1 MSDRFYNKLLINTN
15 RSEGSEKILLGY
27 QHSAKELILKKDV
40 ETYFH
45 IPQYTDPIALKD
57 TSLILDGAV
66 GASYPAA
73 ADRIFKNQKS
83 YGTTTANGSPSEIV
97 DGTWFCSWLYKD
109 KRGNLRWFDR
119 FYNPGTLKVSV
130 AIDQLSEGPQYEA
143 NNPVFRDVP
152 SKMIF
157 EPGVMYRY
165 YHAGEQTAQQL
176 ITTFGGVSSERLLLD
191 LNDWNSEFVNT
202 SITSKDFLQP
212 VIRNSGSRVALVEE
226 TEDVDRVAAPSF
238 VFDNNQT
245 INLSLNYESTYC
257 PTNEFTLAFWAKSPG
272 WSASQSTQ
280 LAGNFSTGGGYGLF
294 IHTLSSYPFFVI
306 PETRY
311 GHLLYINEETTS
323 YLDKSLQFF
332 SGTTEGYPELHCVDM
347 DHNVILCNSDNT
359 GTIYKLDNIGEI
371 LCSTKSSQVPFTFK
385 SDEFPAE
392 LLCSLNG
399 DIIVRTNKN
408 LYTFDS
414 NLTLKQELTFP
425 KPLSAVSS
433 FRYKKNT
440 SFYELDTMEDVY
452 DSKFIETTQW
462 FTSIYN
468 GFLYKKEEGAIS
480 DQVFHVFN
488 DVATNFAI
496 DPYERLWVL
505 HGNNKLSILDSTV
518 KPFTSDPLLT
528 TDIGKDIE
536 HVQKNISFVCRYDR
550 ATNTREWRA
559 IIYYPEEYTIF
570 VLNIDGNLID
580 AVNIKSMFDATNL
593 QQRNQD
599 FELLQFL
606 GKGDFTGYEHKRVFQ
621 SIAPYNNAAQ
631 LVLKA
636 SLKDRLKTDL
646 TFKQF
651 KAQSSIAN
659 WADDSWQHL
668 VVSLKNRTFEVF
680 ANGQKQFELHYSGQ
694 HELSF
699 ETQPSFFIGT
709 STGSQRGY
717 NDEVGYP
724 TQIFNGYFE
733 DIKIYDYAIPQNK
746 LETFIKAA
754 WIASDVYWSLPV
766 PSIQYIEKV
775 ERMFKNKIP
784 GAKSTFYQI
793 NLRGTGIKDEQTK
806 KIIEDQLKLLLAE
819 TQPAHVDFL
828 RIHWV
833 D

>member
-15 RSEGSEKILLGY
+15 RSEGSQQLLLGY
-27 QHSAKELILKKDV
+27 QHDSKELILKKDK

-45 IPQYTDPIALKD
+45 VPYYTEPIALKD

-109 KRGNLRWFDR
+109 KKGNLRWLDR
-119 FYNPGTLKVSV
+119 FYNPGTLKVSL
-130 AIDQLSEGPQYEA
+130 AISQLSEGPQYEP

-191 LNDWNSEFVNT
+191 LKDWGSSFPNI
-202 SITSKDFLQP
+202 SITSQDFLQP
-212 VIRNSGSRVALVEE
+212 VIRNSGNTIALTEE
-226 TEDVDRVAAPSF
+226 TNDVDRNVGTSF
-238 VFDNNQT
+238 VFNNNQT
-245 INLSLNYESTYC
+245 INLSLNYDSVYC
-257 PTNEFTLAFWAKSPG
+257 PTNEFTLALWAKSPS
-272 WSASQSTQ
+272 WQTSQTTQ

-294 IHTLSSYPFFVI
+294 LHTLSSFPYFVI

-311 GHLLYINEETTS
+311 GHLLYINEENIS

-371 LCSTKSSQVPFTFK
+371 LCSTKSSQTPFAFK
-385 SDEFPAE
+385 SDELPCE
-392 LLCSLNG
+392 LMCEYNG
-399 DIIVRTNKN
+399 NIIVRTNQN

-414 NLTLKQELTFP
+414 NLALKQELAFP
-425 KPLSAVSS
+425 KSLSATSS
-433 FRYKKNT
+433 FKYKKNT
-440 SFYELDTMEDVY
+440 SFYELVTIEDVY

-462 FTSIYN
+462 FTSVFD
-468 GFLYKKEEGAIS
+468 GFLYKKQQESTNEE
-480 DQVFHVFN
+480 VFHVFN
-488 DVATNFAI
+488 DVATKFAI
-496 DPYERLWVL
+496 DPYDRIWVL
-505 HGNNKLSILDSTV
+505 HGNNLLTILDSTV
-518 KPFTSDPLLT
+518 EPFSDPLLST
-528 TDIGKDIE
+528 NIGKDIS
-536 HVQKNISFVCRYDR
+536 HVQKNISFACQYDR
-550 ATNTREWRA
+550 STNSREWRA

-570 VLNIDGNLID
+570 VVDIDGNLID
-580 AVNIKSMFDATNL
+580 TVNIKSMFDVTNL

-599 FELLQFL
+599 LELLTFL

-636 SLKDRLKTDL
+636 SLKDRLRTDL

-659 WADDSWQHL
+659 WANDSWQHL
-668 VVSLKNRTFEVF
+668 TVTLKNKTFEVF
-680 ANGQKQFELHYSGQ
+680 ANGQKQMQLDYSGQ
-694 HELSF
+694 YELSF
-699 ETQPSFFIGT
+699 ETQPSFFIG
-709 STGSQRGY
+709 SSAGSQRGY

-733 DIKIYDYAIPQNK
+733 DIKIYDYAIAPNK

-766 PSIQYIEKV
+766 PNIQYIEKV

-784 GAKSTFYQI
+784 GSKSSFYQI
-793 NLRGTGIKDEQTK
+793 NLRGTGITDVQTK
-806 KIIEDQLKLLLAE
+806 KLIEEQIKVLLAE